1 MIVLECV
8 DITSDNMLPSFASIA
23 WRVALMQ
30 GLHKAVLR
38 WVIHFMCL
46 FLCYCV
52 MVVSTLGQSTRKQ
65 TPQLTGKRPKSVG
78 LVFLFFSKLSFT
90 LHISPFI
97 KMRSNALFCV
107 LFFAGFTP
115 ENDSFCK
122 TIATLFFDSHS
133 GIVLKYSSGSE
144 RSCS

>member
-1 MIVLECV
+1 
-8 DITSDNMLPSFASIA
+8 
-23 WRVALMQ
+23 MQ

-46 FLCYCV
+46 CLCYCA
-52 MVVSTLGQSTRKQ
+52 MVVSTLGQSTLACKQ

-97 KMRSNALFCV
+97 KMMSNALFCV

-133 GIVLKYSSGSE
+133 GIILKCSSESE